1 MPLAECLLSTSSEPQ
16 IPNVPVNLKRGDD
29 VVVVLH
35 YMTRK
40 PKANFNWTGW
50 TFTAQARS
58 DDGVDLWATATV
70 THDGTGGTVTILF
83 PTGDTS
89 SLTPGDVGKWDLQGV
104 DPGLLVR
111 TVAEGTATVTG
122 DVTV

>member
-1 MPLAECLLSTSSEPQ
+1 MPSAECLLSTSSEPK
-16 IPNVPVNLKRGDD
+16 IPNVPITLKRGDD
-29 VVVVLH
+29 VVIVLH
-35 YMTRK
+35 YSTRK
-40 PKANFNWTGW
+40 PKADFDWTGW

-58 DDGVDLWATATV
+58 TAAVLWATATV

-83 PTGDTS
+83 PTADTS
-89 SLTPGDVGKWDLQGV
+89 LLTPGDVGDWDLQGV

>member
-1 MPLAECLLSTSSEPQ
+1 VPTAECLLSTSSEPQ
-16 IPNVPVNLKRGDD
+16 VPNVPINLKRGDD

-35 YMTRK
+35 YTVKNPRG
-40 PKANFNWTGW
+40 NFDWTGW
-50 TFTAQARS
+50 TFTAEARS
-58 DDGVDLWATATV
+58 TAGALWATATV

-83 PTGDTS
+83 PTADTS
-89 SLTPGDVGKWDLQGV
+89 LLTPGAVGKWDLQGV

-111 TVAEGTATVTG
+111 TVAEGSATVTG